1 MKRNAVARIIV
12 YSLILVILVSVLV
25 CGIAA
30 GTFAFRVD
38 YDSETYTIGS
48 GEVPAREIKDI
59 EIEWASG
66 DITIQVADVDTISF
80 YESGDQSAP
89 PMVYRQEGDKLTIEY
104 QTPQVFIGFSIS
116 SSKDLIITVPQDWYC
131 HNLSIDAASADVF
144 INRLNAN
151 EAELNMASGESHM
164 TDCNFVSLELDSA
177 SGEVYYS
184 GELTT
189 LDCNTASGNIIAT
202 LLNVP
207 SSINF
212 DGASAD
218 LELTLPA
225 DAGFSVEMDTL
236 SGSFHSDFATTQH
249 DGRYICGNGACQ
261 IDVSGMSGSIT
272 IHKSEVQIPNTR

>member
-12 YSLILVILVSVLV
+12 YSLILVVLVSVLV

-48 GEVPAREIKDI
+48 GEVPAWEIKDI

-66 DITIQVADVDTISF
+66 DITIQVADIDTISF

-89 PMVYRQEGDKLTIEY
+89 PMVYRQEGDTLTIQY
-104 QTPQVFIGFSIS
+104 QAPQVFIGFGS
-116 SSKDLIITVPQDWYC
+116 SPSKDLVLTVPQDWYC

-144 INRLNAN
+144 LNRLNAN

-184 GELTT
+184 GKLTT

-249 DGRYICGNGACQ
+249 DSRYIYGDGACQ
-261 IDVSGMSGSIT
+261 IDVSGISGSIT